1 MYTSHILC
9 YNIDIMN
16 KFFGHLGKVI
26 KHRHK
31 VFVLCCRCGQ
41 FWRGLTHDMSKFSPT
56 EFFEGVKYFT
66 DGHGSPISNC
76 RKIKGYSL
84 AWLHHKARNKH
95 HLEYWYD
102 QECATPMNMPYK
114 YAVECVCDKI
124 AATKCYKGKDYKVQ
138 DVLDHWNRKGIH
150 SPTNDNMRA
159 FFTKVFTD
167 LVEFGEKA
175 VVNKKYLKQT
185 YNSIVLK

>member
-1 MYTSHILC
+1 
-9 YNIDIMN
+9 MN
-16 KFFGHLGKVI
+16 KFFGHLGKII

-31 VFVLCCRCGQ
+31 VFVLCCKCGQ
-41 FWRGLTHDMSKFSPT
+41 FWRGLVHDMSKFSPT

-76 RKIKGYSL
+76 RTIKGYSK
-84 AWLHHKARNKH
+84 AWIHHVHRNKH

-102 QECATPMNMPYK
+102 KENTTQMNMPYK
-114 YAVECVCDKI
+114 YAIESVCDKI
-124 AATKCYKGKDYKVQ
+124 SATKCYRGKDYKPE
-138 DVLDHWNRKGIH
+138 DVLDHWNRTG
-150 SPTNDNMRA
+150 SRADMNDSMRK

-167 LVEFGEKA
+167 LVALGEKV

-185 YNSIVLK
+185 YSEMVK